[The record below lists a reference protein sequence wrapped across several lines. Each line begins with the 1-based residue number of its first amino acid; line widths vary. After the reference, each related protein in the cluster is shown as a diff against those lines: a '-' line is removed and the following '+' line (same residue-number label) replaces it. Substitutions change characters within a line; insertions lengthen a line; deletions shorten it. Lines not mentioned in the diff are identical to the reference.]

1 MTAAFGEESD
11 MFDRIEIMGLSGI
24 GYHGVFDHE
33 RREGQEFRV
42 DVTLHVDMARAA
54 ASDELADTVDYGTIA
69 TEVHAIITGDPVD
82 LIETLASR
90 IADTCLAHDDVL
102 GVEVAVHK
110 PQAPITVP
118 FDDVVVRIT
127 RRRSP

>member
-1 MTAAFGEESD
+1 MTETSSEGFDAS
-11 MFDRIEIMGLSGI
+11 DRIEIRGLRGT
-24 GYHGVFDHE
+24 GYHGVFEHE

-42 DVTLHVDMARAA
+42 DVVLFVDMARAA
-54 ASDELADTVDYGTIA
+54 ASDDLVDTVDYGTIS

-90 IADTCLAHDDVL
+90 IADQCLTHAGVL
-102 GVEVAVHK
+102 AVEIAVHK

-118 FDDVVVRIT
+118 FDDVVVRI
-127 RRRSP
+127 RRGREA

>member
-1 MTAAFGEESD
+1 MNESQSG
-11 MFDRIEIMGLSGI
+11 DRIEIRGLRGI
-24 GYHGVFDHE
+24 GYHGVFEHE
-33 RREGQEFRV
+33 RREGQEFCV
-42 DVTLHVDMARAA
+42 DVDLHVDIARAA
-54 ASDELADTVDYGTIA
+54 ATDNLADTVDYGMIS
-69 TEVHAIITGDPVD
+69 TEVHAIITGAPVD

-90 IADTCLAHDDVL
+90 IADACLAHAGVF

-127 RRRSP
+127 RWRSP